1 MLNSVPERQ
10 LAIAKDKA
18 AFEHAS
24 QAMSN
29 LDFCAASPGLR
40 AHSFVGLD
48 GHNYTAAVDWR
59 QIAQPTCPA
68 CANVTA
74 QCDKKE
80 AAGPVCVPAV
90 LPAAP
95 DEVGKMLACVDEEL
109 FKDIGSLYTTS
120 GVTIDTVMAAAD
132 ANKNALL
139 ESDELEEAA
148 LAHVLKQ
155 FWQDDAAAKAFIE
168 ALVVHPA
175 A

>member
-1 MLNSVPERQ
+1 
-10 LAIAKDKA
+10 
-18 AFEHAS
+18 
-24 QAMSN
+24 
-29 LDFCAASPGLR
+29 
-40 AHSFVGLD
+40 
-48 GHNYTAAVDWR
+48 
-59 QIAQPTCPA
+59 
-68 CANVTA
+68 
-74 QCDKKE
+74 
-80 AAGPVCVPAV
+80 
-90 LPAAP
+90 
-95 DEVGKMLACVDEEL
+95 MLACVDEEL
-109 FKDIGSLYTTS
+109 FKDIGMLYTTS